1 MLRAAVAFFVLG
13 LLALLLGAGNIAGVS
28 FEVGQTLLIPQLQVV
43 DRMNASAIGRTLLR
57 EIWWHTVSI
66 VSLMTSDDR
75 RTKAYKRGLEL
86 LKANLTPAQLNQ
98 FLTERCFE
106 VV

>member
-1 MLRAAVAFFVLG
+1 VRWYRIGANAGPTLG
-13 LLALLLGAGNIAGVS
+13 RRYAGLS
-28 FEVGQTLLIPQLQVV
+28 SLIDLPASSLSSRVV

-57 EIWWHTVSI
+57 EIWLHTVSL

-75 RTKAYKRGLEL
+75 RTKTYKRGLEL

-98 FLTERCFE
+98 LSVFKCFE
-106 VV
+106 RLSGFL